1 VWRNLYGAT
10 FVDGAFLGQGSL
22 EEATSGAGA
31 LTPGV
36 GLRYRSAVGPIRI
49 DLGLN
54 PSKSEDLPVI
64 TQVEGSDGQLRI
76 IQLQDQWT
84 YNPTRGAKG
93 ITGIFRRLTLHLSIG
108 EAY

>member
-1 VWRNLYGAT
+1 M
-10 FVDGAFLGQGSL
+10 
-22 EEATSGAGA
+22 
-31 LTPGV
+31 
-36 GLRYRSAVGPIRI
+36 
-49 DLGLN
+49 
-54 PSKSEDLPVI
+54 I

-76 IQLQDQWT
+76 VQLEDQWT

>member
-1 VWRNLYGAT
+1 YGAT

-36 GLRYRSAVGPIRI
+36 GIRYRSAVGPIRI

-54 PSKSEDLPVI
+54 PSKSEDLPGI
-64 TQVEGSDGQLRI
+64 TPVEGSDGRLRI
-76 IQLQDQWT
+76 IQPGDQWP
-84 YNPTRGAKG
+84 YNATAAAKG
-93 ITGIFRRLTLHLSIG
+93 SPGTFRRLTLHLSIG